1 MNKTLHFLSA
11 GVTTLVAASAA
22 FFAVS
27 TPALA
32 QRTPSVAVTDLA
44 YSERVREYFEV
55 AQVRTQS
62 SMQAN
67 RYSMSAQQSG
77 ELTYAAGTY
86 SYIEQG
92 ELRNFTADI
101 KGSLLKGGGVKLVQ
115 SRAFDGGAPQ
125 SSKAEQVLN
134 QMQTGKAPA
143 RPVRQPS
150 VHDIITRIK
159 KGEFSGADYV
169 LFGTV
174 SSIEFRNELSP
185 LQGTTSASYLFSLD
199 LISDFSLINTK
210 TYEIKAAFSAQG
222 NGQEVKLLSNRGD
235 VVTPNRGKVIRSTSL
250 TLADS
255 VYSQLVDQLGPNG
268 NPNVGSLPAGAAPMG
283 GNAPMVR
290 PAEPPTM
297 VFR

>member
-1 MNKTLHFLSA
+1 MNKTLPFLGA
-11 GVTTLVAASAA
+11 LLAAFVAAA
-22 FFAVS
+22 
-27 TPALA
+27 PALA
-32 QRTPSVAVTDLA
+32 QRVPSVAVSDLA

-55 AQVRTQS
+55 AQLRTQS

-67 RYSMSAQQSG
+67 RHSMSAAHSG
-77 ELTYAAGTY
+77 ELTYAAGSY

-143 RPVRQPS
+143 KPVRQPS
-150 VHDIITRIK
+150 VHDIVTRIK
-159 KGEFSGADYV
+159 KGEFAGADYV

-199 LISDFSLINTK
+199 LVSDFSLINTR
-210 TYEIKAAFSAQG
+210 TYEITAAFSAQG
-222 NGQEVKLLSNRGD
+222 NGQEVKLISNRGD
-235 VVTPNRGKVIRSTSL
+235 VVAPNRGKVIRATSL
-250 TLADS
+250 TLADN
-255 VYSQLVDQLGPNG
+255 VYAQLVEQLGPNG
-268 NPNVGSLPAGAAPMG
+268 NPPVSGNVGGGSSAATG
-283 GNAPMVR
+283 GNAPVAR

-297 VFR
+297 VFK

>member
-1 MNKTLHFLSA
+1 MNKTIPFLGA
-11 GVTTLVAASAA
+11 LLAAFVAAG
-22 FFAVS
+22 
-27 TPALA
+27 PAMA
-32 QRTPSVAVTDLA
+32 QRTPSVAVSDLA

-55 AQVRTQS
+55 AQLRTQA

-67 RYSMSAQQSG
+67 RHSMAAQQSG
-77 ELTYAAGTY
+77 ELTYAAGSY

-101 KGSLLKGGGVKLVQ
+101 KGALLKGGGVKLVQ

-125 SSKAEQVLN
+125 SSKAEQVLH

-143 RPVRQPS
+143 KPVRQPS
-150 VHDIITRIK
+150 VHDIVSRIK
-159 KGEFSGADYV
+159 KGEFAGADYV

-199 LISDFSLINTK
+199 LVSDFSLINTR
-210 TYEIKAAFSAQG
+210 TYEITAAFSAQG
-222 NGQEVKLLSNRGD
+222 AGQDVKLISNRGD
-235 VVTPNRGKVIRSTSL
+235 VVAPNRGKVIRTTSQ

-255 VYSQLVDQLGPNG
+255 VYSQLVEQLGPNG
-268 NPNVGSLPAGAAPMG
+268 NPPVSGQVG
-283 GNAPMVR
+283 GNAPAGNAPGAR
-290 PAEPPTM
+290 PAQAEPPTM
-297 VFR
+297 VFK

>member
-1 MNKTLHFLSA
+1 MNKTIPFLGA
-11 GVTTLVAASAA
+11 LLATFVAAGSAM
-22 FFAVS
+22 
-27 TPALA
+27 A
-32 QRTPSVAVTDLA
+32 QRTPSVAVSDLA

-55 AQVRTQS
+55 AQVRTQA

-77 ELTYAAGTY
+77 ELTYAAGSY

-101 KGSLLKGGGVKLVQ
+101 KGALLKGGGVKLVQ

-125 SSKAEQVLN
+125 SSKAEQVLH

-143 RPVRQPS
+143 KPVRQPS
-150 VHDIITRIK
+150 VHDIVSRIK
-159 KGEFSGADYV
+159 KGEFAGADYV

-199 LISDFSLINTK
+199 LVSDFSLINTR
-210 TYEIKAAFSAQG
+210 TYEITAAFSAQG
-222 NGQEVKLLSNRGD
+222 AGQDVKLISNRGD
-235 VVTPNRGKVIRSTSL
+235 VVAPNRGKVIRTTSQ

-255 VYSQLVDQLGPNG
+255 VYSQLVEQLGPNG
-268 NPNVGSLPAGAAPMG
+268 NPPVNGQVG
-283 GNAPMVR
+283 GNAPAGNAPGAR
-290 PAEPPTM
+290 PAQAEPPTM
-297 VFR
+297 VFK

>member
-1 MNKTLHFLSA
+1 MNKTFPFLGA
-11 GVTTLVAASAA
+11 LLAAFVVAA
-22 FFAVS
+22 
-27 TPALA
+27 PALA
-32 QRTPSVAVTDLA
+32 QRVPSVAVSDLA

-55 AQVRTQS
+55 AQLRTQS
-62 SMQAN
+62 AMQAN
-67 RYSMSAQQSG
+67 RHSMSASHSG
-77 ELTYAAGTY
+77 ELTYAAGTH

-125 SSKAEQVLN
+125 SSKAEQVLH

-143 RPVRQPS
+143 KPVRQPS
-150 VHDIITRIK
+150 VHDIVTRIK
-159 KGEFSGADYV
+159 KGEFAGADYV

-199 LISDFSLINTK
+199 LVSDFSLINTR
-210 TYEIKAAFSAQG
+210 TYEITAAFSAQG
-222 NGQEVKLLSNRGD
+222 NGQEVKLISNRGD
-235 VVTPNRGKVIRSTSL
+235 VVAPNRGKVIRATSL
-250 TLADS
+250 TLADN
-255 VYSQLVDQLGPNG
+255 VYAQLVEQLGPNG
-268 NPNVGSLPAGAAPMG
+268 NPPVSGNVGGGAPSAATG
-283 GNAPMVR
+283 GNAPVAR

-297 VFR
+297 VFK

>member
-1 MNKTLHFLSA
+1 MKKILPLA
-11 GVTTLVAASAA
+11 GVLLSLAMASTS
-22 FFAVS
+22 V
-27 TPALA
+27 LA
-32 QRTPSVAVTDLA
+32 QRTPSVAVSDLA

-55 AQVRTQS
+55 AQLRTQS
-62 SMQAN
+62 NVQAN
-67 RYSMSAQQSG
+67 RHSMSASHSG
-77 ELTYAAGTY
+77 DLTYAAGTY

-125 SSKAEQVLN
+125 STKAEQVLH

-143 RPVRQPS
+143 KPVRQPS
-150 VHDIITRIK
+150 VHDIVTRIK
-159 KGEFSGADYV
+159 KGEFAGADYV

-185 LQGTTSASYLFSLD
+185 LQGSTSASYLFSLD

-210 TYEIKAAFSAQG
+210 TFEITAAFSAQG
-222 NGQEVKLLSNRGD
+222 NGQEVKIVSNRGD
-235 VVTPNRGKVIRSTSL
+235 VIVPNRGKVIRSTSL
-250 TLADS
+250 SLADS
-255 VYSQLVDQLGPNG
+255 VYAQLVEQLGPNG
-268 NPNVGSLPAGAAPMG
+268 KPPVGGSSTTGTTATGVNSAPATS
-283 GNAPMVR
+283 

-297 VFR
+297 VFK